1 MPEMKLATLTQSIA
15 EVPAPLHD
23 LMPTGLS
30 LDSRSTENGSVFVA
44 LPGFESEVE
53 TTLMLRSLAVP

>member
-1 MPEMKLATLTQSIA
+1 VPEMKLATLTQSIA

-44 LPGFESEVE
+44 LPGFESDG
-53 TTLMLRSLAVP
+53 RDYIDAAF